1 MKQFF
6 FLFIIL
12 LVLATCRETFDT
24 PPQPRLGVAIKYSSG
39 ASGTPLVS
47 AFSQGLDSIWIK
59 EERASTISLP
69 LRIDNTSNLTVVI
82 DSVADILE
90 FTHEYT
96 INYES
101 MTSGFFYMWELSQI
115 AFTTNR
121 IDSILVHNPI
131 ITDKWNENIT
141 IYINDLP
148 VNAGNP

>member
-1 MKQFF
+1 MKRLF

-24 PPQPRLGVAIKYSSG
+24 PPQPRLGVAIKYSNG
-39 ASGTPLVS
+39 TGTPLVS

-59 EERASTISLP
+59 EERTSTISLP
-69 LRIDNTSNLTVVI
+69 LKIDNTSNLTVVI
-82 DSVADILE
+82 DSIADILE

-101 MTSGFFYMWELSQI
+101 MTSGFFYIWEISQI

-131 ITDKWNENIT
+131 VTDKWNENIT
-141 IYINDLP
+141 IYINNLP
-148 VNAGNP
+148 VNAGNQ